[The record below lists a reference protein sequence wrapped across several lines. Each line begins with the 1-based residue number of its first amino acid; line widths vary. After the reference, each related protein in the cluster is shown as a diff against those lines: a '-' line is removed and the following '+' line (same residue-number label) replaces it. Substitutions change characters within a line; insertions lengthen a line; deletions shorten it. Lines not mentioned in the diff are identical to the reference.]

1 MTQTNKLVAQ
11 LTQNELKELRSN
23 FNINN
28 ERSAQGENVKAFKP
42 VVKFFNPTGRG
53 TWYLSELSPDHMGF
67 GICQLNETEL
77 GYVSLKALNAL
88 RLPFGLSIEKDITF
102 SANGQSIYQRLETL
116 QTGIN
121 TPDEQQSVLPTIQ
134 KDDRIHKKATDL
146 VEHHILAQQTDLVE
160 LCLKEDIIPYDYIV
174 NSHHECCYNEE
185 KDVYSWHLITDWLA
199 EKLEAKYEPILA
211 CRLGTWWGRT
221 TFGQPI
227 MQDGVIQEI
236 AEACL

>member
-28 ERSAQGENVKAFKP
+28 ERSAQGDNVKAFKP
-42 VVKFFNPTGRG
+42 VVKLFNPTGRG

-102 SANGQSIYQRLETL
+102 SANGQNIYQLLETL

-121 TPDEQQSVLPTIQ
+121 ASDEQQSVLPTMQ
-134 KDDRIHKKATDL
+134 KDDRIYKKATNL

-160 LCLKEDIIPYDYIV
+160 LCLREDIIPYDYIV
-174 NSHHECCYNEE
+174 NSHHECCYHEE
-185 KDVYSWHLITDWLA
+185 KDVYSLHLITDWLA